1 MSREDRL
8 IREMDKIAIK
18 AMRKRIYFEIGGLS
32 SLSAKKP
39 IKYRSILK

>member
-1 MSREDRL
+1 MNCEDRL

-18 AMRKRIYFEIGGLS
+18 AMRKRIYSEIGGLG
-32 SLSAKKP
+32 SLSVKKP